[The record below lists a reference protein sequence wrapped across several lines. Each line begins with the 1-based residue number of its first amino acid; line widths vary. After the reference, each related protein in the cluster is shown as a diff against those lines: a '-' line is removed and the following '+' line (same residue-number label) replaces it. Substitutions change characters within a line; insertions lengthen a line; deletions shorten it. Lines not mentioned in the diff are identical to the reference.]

1 MKYQKK
7 PDLFYIKRAIDEH
20 EDEYAEYKH
29 DQVKRITVAHYCGN
43 PMSPGDCWIASYL
56 DDKDRCI
63 FDDCYQT
70 LEEFYKWNDCFSK
83 DIFSIDFEEGIA

>member
-1 MKYQKK
+1 
-7 PDLFYIKRAIDEH
+7 
-20 EDEYAEYKH
+20 
-29 DQVKRITVAHYCGN
+29 
-43 PMSPGDCWIASYL
+43 MSPGDCWIASYL